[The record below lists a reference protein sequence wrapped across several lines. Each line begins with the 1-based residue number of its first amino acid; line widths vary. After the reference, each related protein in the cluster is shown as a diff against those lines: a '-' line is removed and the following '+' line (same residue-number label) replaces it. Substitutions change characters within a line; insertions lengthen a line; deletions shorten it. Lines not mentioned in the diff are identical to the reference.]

1 MLLIILFY
9 CWQIVKDLRISQIQN
24 VWYIPR
30 SLQNDSGKIVSNYQ
44 QCTRTEIKHVLW
56 SFGWCHVLLN
66 SGGIFFECNTEI
78 WFTQSVKLDS
88 SPPLPN
94 APAVEEISLISLL
107 CLFQN
112 IKLSPEETCSESWT
126 GNMEFVCKVSHWSTE
141 REKKYCS
148 DCQ

>member
-1 MLLIILFY
+1 MLLIILFS
-9 CWQIVKDLRISQIQN
+9 CWQIVKDLRISQIQT
-24 VWYIPR
+24 
-30 SLQNDSGKIVSNYQ
+30 SGTYQ
-44 QCTRTEIKHVLW
+44 EVYKMIREKQSQITSKEIKHVLW

-66 SGGIFFECNTEI
+66 SGGIFFEYNTEI